1 MSSKFNDERVKQ
13 VLSTATVF
21 EVTPQECHV
30 EKYGRPCDTKRVK
43 KMVKNWNQLAMEM
56 PLLAELSYNTKT
68 GVGQYATINGQHRI
82 KAFSDKRGADQV
94 FTAQVIDEG
103 KLSYEERAELYSI
116 INNEQKKPSPIDNFL
131 ARIEFKDDTAVTI
144 YEIVKA
150 SGVKIGGLDNVIKSN
165 KFPITGAIS
174 RVEKLYSRGTLS
186 STLRILYDSYLNT
199 SSDHSNQAFGEKM
212 LMSIDQIVYA
222 YRHPSGE
229 AEYDEER
236 LVKTISVNPAKVWV
250 GQSTIGMTA
259 ERKQVYASESILV
272 AYNKSLPR
280 SKQLDTSKVF
290 ERNYNQQTRKAYGLA
305 KG

>member
-43 KMVKNWNQLAMEM
+43 KMVRNWNQLAMEM
-56 PLLAELSYNTKT
+56 PLLAELSYNSKT

-165 KFPITGAIS
+165 KFPVTSAIS

-229 AEYDEER
+229 AENDEER
-236 LVKTISVNPAKVWV
+236 LIKTISVNPAKVWV

>member
-236 LVKTISVNPAKVWV
+236 LIKTISVNPAKVWV

>member
-236 LVKTISVNPAKVWV
+236 LIKTISVNPAKVWV

-272 AYNKSLPR
+272 AYNKSLPKA
-280 SKQLDTSKVF
+280 KQLDTSKVF

>member
-1 MSSKFNDERVKQ
+1 
-13 VLSTATVF
+13 
-21 EVTPQECHV
+21 
-30 EKYGRPCDTKRVK
+30 
-43 KMVKNWNQLAMEM
+43 MVRNWNQLAMEM
-56 PLLAELSYNTKT
+56 PLLAELSYNSKT

-165 KFPITGAIS
+165 KFPVTSAIS

-236 LVKTISVNPAKVWV
+236 LIKTISVNPAKVWV

>member
-43 KMVKNWNQLAMEM
+43 KMVRNWNQLAMEM
-56 PLLAELSYNTKT
+56 PLLAELSYNSKT

-165 KFPITGAIS
+165 KFPVTSAIS

-236 LVKTISVNPAKVWV
+236 LIKTISVNPAKVLV

>member
-43 KMVKNWNQLAMEM
+43 KMVRNWNQLAMEM
-56 PLLAELSYNTKT
+56 PLLAELSYNSKT

-94 FTAQVIDEG
+94 FNAQVIDEG

-165 KFPITGAIS
+165 KFPVTSAIS

-236 LVKTISVNPAKVWV
+236 LIKTISVNPAKVWV

>member
-68 GVGQYATINGQHRI
+68 GIGQYATINGQHRI

-236 LVKTISVNPAKVWV
+236 LIKTISVNPAKVWV

>member
-272 AYNKSLPR
+272 AYNKILPR

>member
-43 KMVKNWNQLAMEM
+43 KMVRNWNQLAMEM
-56 PLLAELSYNTKT
+56 PLLAELSYNSKT

-94 FTAQVIDEG
+94 FTAQVSDEG

-165 KFPITGAIS
+165 KFPVTSAIS

-236 LVKTISVNPAKVWV
+236 LIKTISVNPAKVWV

>member
-30 EKYGRPCDTKRVK
+30 EKYGRPCDTKSVK
-43 KMVKNWNQLAMEM
+43 KMVRNWNQLAMEM
-56 PLLAELSYNTKT
+56 PLLAELSYNSKT

-165 KFPITGAIS
+165 KFPVTSAIS

-236 LVKTISVNPAKVWV
+236 LIKTISVNPAKVWV